1 MTREG
6 RVMTRETRAMTRA
19 TVTWI
24 YDMVPRDTRY
34 PWYETRVKTQI
45 GTGTGQSEFLFSS
58 LNLDRI
64 STDTDGIQYSTP
76 TTE

>member
-6 RVMTRETRAMTRA
+6 RVMTRETRVMVRA

-34 PWYETRVKTQI
+34 PWYETRVKLKLEQ
-45 GTGTGQSEFLFSS
+45 ER
-58 LNLDRI
+58 DRV
-64 STDTDGIQYSTP
+64 SFCFP
-76 TTE
+76 R